1 MKKKI
6 LALSLAIMLAASSL
20 SGCGGTKQTE
30 TTAPAD
36 KDTETPA
43 TETVEPV
50 VLKVNLTQTT
60 TDPWYDWWTDWA
72 NRVEEASEGTLKLEL
87 YTGQSLG
94 SSAEILQANV
104 EGSYFIAVSD
114 FAGLADYCADAS
126 VYHVPYLIQRPEQ
139 IYELWQSDIGQ
150 EIDAKIADA
159 GIHVIAPVYYGT
171 RNVLCNK
178 PVTNREEMGTIRL
191 RVLNNKMWTFVA
203 ECLGANPTGMPWSE
217 IYQALTQ
224 GIADGAES
232 PSSSLYTEKFYE
244 VCKYL
249 IVTEHLIANSV
260 MSMSQEVYDS
270 LPEKAQNA
278 LDTVSA
284 EFSKETVDLVNGETA
299 KFDQLLKDEGV
310 TFVEFDKEPVIEY
323 AQTHVEEKFPEWS
336 EGLYKRANEFLNG

>member
-6 LALSLAIMLAASSL
+6 FALTLAIAIAATAL
-20 SGCGGTKQTE
+20 TGCGGNKSDST
-30 TTAPAD
+30 PAD
-36 KDTETPA
+36 NSSDSSDTPD
-43 TETVEPV
+43 VEAIT
-50 VLKVNLTQTT
+50 LKVNLTQNTS
-60 TDPWYDWWTDWA
+60 DPWYEWWTDWA

-94 SSAEILQANV
+94 ASAEILQANA

-126 VYHVPYLIQRPEQ
+126 VYHVPYLIQRPDQ

-150 EIDAKIADA
+150 EIDAKIAQA

-171 RNVLCNK
+171 RNVICNK
-178 PVTNREEMGTIRL
+178 PATTREEMGKVKL
-191 RVLNNKMWTFVA
+191 RVLNNKMWNFVA

-224 GIADGAES
+224 GIADGCES
-232 PSSSLYTEKFYE
+232 PTSSLYTEKFYE

-249 IVTEHLIANSV
+249 IRSEHLIANSV
-260 MSMSQEVYDS
+260 LSMSQEVYDS
-270 LPEKAQNA
+270 LPDVAKSA
-278 LDTVSA
+278 LDNVSSD
-284 EFSKETVDLVNGETA
+284 FSKETVDLVAEQTEH
-299 KFDQLLKDEGV
+299 FDQLLMDEGV
-310 TFVEFDKEPVIEY
+310 TFLDFDKEPAIEY

-336 EGLYKRANEFLNG
+336 EGLYQRANDFLNG

>member
-6 LALSLAIMLAASSL
+6 FALTLAIAIAATAL
-20 SGCGGTKQTE
+20 TGCGGKSDPSPAPVDNNGDNK
-30 TTAPAD
+30 TAS
-36 KDTETPA
+36 
-43 TETVEPV
+43 VEPV
-50 VLKVNLTQTT
+50 TLKVNLTQTT
-60 TDPWYDWWTDWA
+60 TDPWYEWWTDWA

-94 SSAEILQANV
+94 SSAEILQANA

-114 FAGLADYCADAS
+114 FAGLGDYCADAS
-126 VYHVPYLIQRPEQ
+126 VYHVPYLIQKPEQ
-139 IYELWQSDIGQ
+139 IYDLWQSDIGQ

-171 RNVLCNK
+171 RNVICNK
-178 PVTNREEMGTIRL
+178 PATNREEMGSVKL
-191 RVLNNKMWTFVA
+191 RVLNNKMWNFVA

-232 PSSSLYTEKFYE
+232 PTSSLYTEKFYE

-249 IVTEHLIANSV
+249 IKSEHLIANSV
-260 MSMSQEVYDS
+260 ISMSQVVYES
-270 LPEKAQNA
+270 LPDVAKSA
-278 LDTVSA
+278 LDNVSA
-284 EFSKETVDLVNGETA
+284 DFSKETVNLVAEQTDH
-299 KFDQLLKDEGV
+299 FDQLLKDEGV
-310 TFVEFDKEPVIEY
+310 TFLDFDKEAAIEY

-336 EGLYKRANEFLNG
+336 EGLYQRANDFLNG